1 VRWEAAGTVGRA
13 DLASSPHLPRGEG
26 EQSGGGP
33 ARAAALARPPC
44 RSGAAPDRT
53 ALSAPCRGA
62 PVEGGP
68 TFEGGGARWHRR
80 DRAWRCAVLWWI
92 GRAWRGADRA
102 TMAAA
107 VSGEGGI
114 LGWADAEGKGR
125 QMATWPRE
133 GAQGAMGN
141 GARQTDGP
149 KGGKVEERER
159 EARLPS
165 G

>member
-1 VRWEAAGTVGRA
+1 MSGAEAPRGWRRLPVLLVAVGQRRTGLRSVLRAAGRRWKEARHLKVGE
-13 DLASSPHLPRGEG
+13 HGGTGEIV
-26 EQSGGGP
+26 
-33 ARAAALARPPC
+33 
-44 RSGAAPDRT
+44 
-53 ALSAPCRGA
+53 RGA
-62 PVEGGP
+62 VLCCAVVDRESVEGGRQGDNGSCR
-68 TFEGGGARWHRR
+68 EWE
-80 DRAWRCAVLWWI
+80 
-92 GRAWRGADRA
+92 
-102 TMAAA
+102 
-107 VSGEGGI
+107 GEGGI